1 MDDADEAVTELAQ
14 GGGCSRGRGRVACRS
29 SGGRRVSSQRA
40 EHLALEGAS
49 EAVVANEAGLDSSGL
64 AGRPGAGAT
73 DEIRAYDAMRMIQ
86 RDGNPTPLGEAI
98 AHYGRIFKTLH
109 ILTYAVEEPYRRD
122 IKGVRNLQE
131 SRHALAGKIF
141 HSRKGEIYQRYYKGM
156 EDQLGAL
163 GLVLNCVTLWN
174 TFYMDRALDQLK
186 AEAYPLAEED
196 VARLSPFVRQ
206 HLNVIGTYS
215 FAQPDLGPAGVRQL
229 PNPDEPDWEEE
240 LL

>member
-1 MDDADEAVTELAQ
+1 M
-14 GGGCSRGRGRVACRS
+14 
-29 SGGRRVSSQRA
+29 VSIY
-40 EHLALEGAS
+40 
-49 EAVVANEAGLDSSGL
+49 
-64 AGRPGAGAT
+64 T
-73 DEIRAYDAMRMIQ
+73 CEIRAYDVMRMIQ

-98 AHYGRIFKTLH
+98 AHYGRIFKTLY

-141 HSRKGEIYQRYYKGM
+141 HGRKGEIYQRYYKGM

-186 AEAYPLAEED
+186 AEGYSLVEED

-206 HLNVIGTYS
+206 HINVIGTYS
-215 FAQPDLGPAGVRQL
+215 FNQHDLGPSGVRQL
-229 PNPDEPDWEEE
+229 RNPDEPDWEEDI
-240 LL
+240 L